1 LALLEK
7 RGIMNKILENYIKE
21 QTLSGQ
27 EQQINDI
34 ADIVVDE
41 INAAFNKLDDDSPLK
56 TREVALAALEQIKN
70 NLPAM
75 IRGMNIG

>member
-7 RGIMNKILENYIKE
+7 KGIMNKILENYIKE

>member
-1 LALLEK
+1 MALLEK

>member
-1 LALLEK
+1 MEK

>member
-1 LALLEK
+1 MALLEK
-7 RGIMNKILENYIKE
+7 KGIMNKILENYIKE

>member
-1 LALLEK
+1 MALLEK

-56 TREVALAALEQIKN
+56 TREVARAALEQIKN

>member
-1 LALLEK
+1 MEK
-7 RGIMNKILENYIKE
+7 KGIMNKILENYIKE

>member
-1 LALLEK
+1 
-7 RGIMNKILENYIKE
+7 MNKILENYIKE

-27 EQQINDI
+27 EQEIEEI

-41 INAAFNKLDDDSPLK
+41 INAAFNDLPDDSPLK

-75 IRGMNIG
+75 IQGMNIG